1 MQGRAKTKH
10 AGLNSQTPHQ
20 HAEQKQ
26 CGRGRR
32 PPWMAGALPAR
43 PARGVR
49 LCPVSQLGLLSRLS
63 FILGVE
69 CPTAGTAAPTQAFED
84 EVSVPTWAPA
94 TAARSVGP
102 SGGLAEVCRSVSGE
116 GCGLRFQE
124 PVAAARGRCW
134 KSKRGLER
142 NECLG
147 VVRPAPVR
155 RRS

>member
-1 MQGRAKTKH
+1 
-10 AGLNSQTPHQ
+10 
-20 HAEQKQ
+20 
-26 CGRGRR
+26 
-32 PPWMAGALPAR
+32 MAGALPAR

-116 GCGLRFQE
+116 GMWTQVPGACRTRTLLE
-124 PVAAARGRCW
+124 VERGFGE
-134 KSKRGLER
+134 K
-142 NECLG
+142 
-147 VVRPAPVR
+147 
-155 RRS
+155 